1 MFINVWLAA
10 IILFLALEAAT
21 TSLCSIWFAGGALA
35 ALAAAACGAG
45 IRLQLLLFVAVSFVL
60 FFTLRPLAAR
70 YVKRKREETS
80 LEPFAG
86 RRAVVQEPIDNE
98 RGTGSVRLGDET
110 WLARAVREEEKFEKG
125 QAVKIVRVGGA
136 KLFVEKWEKK

>member
-1 MFINVWLAA
+1 MFINVWLTA

-21 TSLCSIWFAGGALA
+21 ASLCSIWFAGGALT
-35 ALAAAACGAG
+35 ALIAAACGAG
-45 IRLQLLLFVAVSFVL
+45 IRLQLLLFVAISSVL
-60 FFTLRPLAAR
+60 FFTLRPMASC
-70 YVKRKREETS
+70 YVKRKREKTS

-98 RGTGSVRLGDET
+98 AETGSVRLGDET
-110 WLARAVREEEKFEKG
+110 WLARAARDGEKFEKG

-136 KLFVEKWEKK
+136 KLFVEEWEKK